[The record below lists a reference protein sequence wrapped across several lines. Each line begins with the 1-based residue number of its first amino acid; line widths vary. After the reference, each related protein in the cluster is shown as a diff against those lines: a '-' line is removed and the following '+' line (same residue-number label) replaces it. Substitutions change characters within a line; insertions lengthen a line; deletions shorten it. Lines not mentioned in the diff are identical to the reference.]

1 MTRERKLPAVHQW
14 QRGFMPKI
22 SFFSQRPQ
30 ANATISSISQ
40 AARPYLGTT
49 PIQGFATSAVSNQL
63 RRDTKN
69 TMDRHS
75 ETVR

>member
-14 QRGFMPKI
+14 RRGFMPKI
-22 SFFSQRPQ
+22 SFSSQRPQ
-30 ANATISSISQ
+30 ANATMPSISQ

-49 PIQGFATSAVSNQL
+49 PFQGFVTSAVSNQL

-69 TMDRHS
+69 TMDRH
-75 ETVR
+75 